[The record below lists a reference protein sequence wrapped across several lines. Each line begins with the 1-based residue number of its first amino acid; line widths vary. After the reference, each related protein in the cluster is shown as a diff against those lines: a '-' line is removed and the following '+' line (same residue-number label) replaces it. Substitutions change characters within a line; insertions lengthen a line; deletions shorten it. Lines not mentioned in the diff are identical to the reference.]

1 MKNYKNFSK
10 KKFNILSLLKKLLI
24 FLGLKTFFY
33 ILIHLI
39 LSLIFKTKISFL
51 RSVVFDYYRKISEIV
66 FFTNKYGEKFG
77 LFSNDNII
85 SKEIFV
91 NEEFDLKKLIKTL
104 NFLNKKYKIKN
115 LYDVGANIG
124 SICIPAVKRNL
135 VETAFAI
142 EPVSKNFQ
150 LLRINIILNSLEKK
164 IKPLNFALS
173 AEDDQSLDME
183 LASENSGDHR
193 IRLNKSDSNLYDE
206 EKRKIEQ
213 VKTKKFDTLFQNLSG
228 DSDLVWI
235 DAQGFE
241 PVILSG
247 AQNLLKSK
255 TPIVV
260 EFWPY
265 GLKRNNLW
273 EQMRITLEMFNYFID
288 LSEEKINLKKVNKE
302 NLDELFY
309 GWEDEKKNQ
318 HALFTDLL
326 LINDNI

>member
-66 FFTNKYGEKFG
+66 FFTNKHGEKFG